1 MVLGEPPPELASLI
15 ERRRA
20 LGQDLYDEV
29 WEGIRHLGPAPRPVH
44 GYIDR
49 ALAVLLAP
57 AAAAAR
63 LFGTGPFNLGTP
75 DNYRVPD
82 GGYHRSLPDQVFLPT
97 AAVVVE
103 VVSPDDETYEKFAF
117 YAAHGVDELL
127 IADPASRQVRL
138 WRRTGDDSYAESDAS
153 ALLNVTAAD
162 LTARL
167 DWFPP

>member
-20 LGQDLYDEV
+20 LGQDLHDEV

-63 LFGTGPFNLGTP
+63 LVGTGPFNLGTP
-75 DNYRVPD
+75 DNYRVRTAD
-82 GGYHRSLPDQVFLPT
+82 IT
-97 AAVVVE
+97 AACPTRSI
-103 VVSPDDETYEKFAF
+103 SP
-117 YAAHGVDELL
+117 
-127 IADPASRQVRL
+127 
-138 WRRTGDDSYAESDAS
+138 
-153 ALLNVTAAD
+153 
-162 LTARL
+162 
-167 DWFPP
+167 PPL